1 MLDVAI
7 ICVFDLVMDS
17 LVFIFIRIFEM
28 NELRSERLCDD
39 EVSKEIF
46 VVFFIIFLEGV
57 LMLIFRIILSA

>member
-7 ICVFDLVMDS
+7 IFVFDLVMDS

-39 EVSKEIF
+39 EVSREIF
-46 VVFFIIFLEGV
+46 VAFFIIFLEGI